1 MHATLEKIL
10 NNLEPVQLP
19 LVDLPTD
26 IKTAVE
32 VFHLYIQLTRGR
44 YYSIELLSN
53 HYSCLYGNGGRKY
66 LGLVPNED
74 VITLAQE
81 LVKRCSTF
89 YKKCGIV
96 LM

>member
-26 IKTAVE
+26 IETAIY
-32 VFHLYIQLTRGR
+32 VFNQYMQLTRGQ
-44 YYSIELLSN
+44 YYSIKLLSN

-96 LM
+96 YV